1 MLSEF
6 KKISEYPTLE
16 TPVTIRLG
24 FYKKGALQYI
34 SHLDLQRTFQRI
46 LSRAELPLWYTQGFN
61 PHPKLVFSLPLSLG
75 AESVCEFLDIRVLPP
90 VDYEKIKE
98 SLNKNLPDD
107 IQIKRVYTPKT
118 KLEDLCWSRY
128 TFKLYFGGMSEEKA
142 NEIKEMLSSPMIITK
157 RTKKTKSGLTD
168 IDILPGIKSSTVT
181 FNGEYIEIVAD
192 LESSVDNYINP
203 DYIISALDKFKHI
216 DFEQSGEYYTVMKEI
231 TFRKDCKKVF
241 E

>member
-6 KKISEYPTLE
+6 KKISEYPILE

-75 AESVCEFLDIRVLPP
+75 AESMCEFLDIRVLPP

-107 IQIKRVYTPKT
+107 IQVKRVYKPKT

-128 TFKLYFGGMSEEKA
+128 TFKLYFNGMSEEKA
-142 NEIKEMLSSPMIITK
+142 NEIKSMLETPMIITK

-168 IDILPGIKSSTVT
+168 VDILPGIKSSEVS
-181 FNGEYIEIVAD
+181 FDGECVNISAD

-203 DYIISALDKFKHI
+203 DYIIRALAKYLNI
-216 DFEQSGEYYTVMKEI
+216 DFEQSGEYYTVMKEV
-231 TFRKDCKKVF
+231 TFKKDCKTVYQ
-241 E
+241 